1 MKLLKLLK
9 LLITR
14 EGETIPRIF
23 ISNLHSATPNLQPCI
38 SIVAIYLTN
47 THHHIYIL
55 DRTLDTQAG
64 ARGFS
69 VFDNEEEEEKEQPSP
84 KVAKKMNR
92 HLCIKFKV

>member
-23 ISNLHSATPNLQPCI
+23 ISNIHSATPNLQPCI

-69 VFDNEEEEEKEQPSP
+69 VFNNEEEEEKEQPPP